1 MGSHKLTGLVGL
13 ASLLLVPAAPLLA
26 QEGRVLILQTNAAG
40 DNVHVIDAATNR
52 VVEVV
57 EGIEIP
63 HGVTPHP
70 DGSEFYVSNEHDRTL
85 DVVSTESFAVVE
97 KIPLSAG
104 PHNIDITPDGSK
116 VYVAIMNGGAAVDVI
131 DTKSRRNVKTIPVAG
146 GVHNVFV
153 APDGKHVV
161 AGMIGARTL
170 TVIDTATDEPLWSYE
185 FEPVLGLN
193 SLEDGGVRP
202 MAFEQ
207 NPDGSTKSIFVQTS
221 GYHGI
226 RVIDFE
232 KRELVKSIRIP
243 DIPLSQVDNDA
254 LQGSPGHGLEVTTD
268 GRTLWFA
275 SKPHNR
281 VYAFSLPDLTLVG
294 AVDVGSHPDW
304 LTSTPDSRYVYAAN
318 AGSNSVSVVDRETMK
333 EIARVPVGQTPK
345 RNNTLVVRR

>member
-1 MGSHKLTGLVGL
+1 MRSHRFDRLVGL
-13 ASLLLVPAAPLLA
+13 LLGFLLTGSPLWG

-70 DGSEFYVSNEHDRTL
+70 NGSEFYVSNEHDRTL
-85 DVVSTESFAVVE
+85 DVVSTRTFEVVA

-116 VYVAIMNGGAAVDVI
+116 VYVGIMNGGAAVDVI
-131 DTKSRRNVKTIPVAG
+131 DTKARRNVKTIPMEG
-146 GVHNVFV
+146 GVHNVYV
-153 APDGKHVV
+153 SPDGKHAV
-161 AGMIGARTL
+161 AGMIGARML
-170 TVIDTATDEPLWSYE
+170 TVIDTGSDEPLWSYE

-202 MAFEQ
+202 MAFEP

-221 GYHGI
+221 GFHGL

-232 KRELVKSIRIP
+232 TRKLVRSVRIP
-243 DIPLSQVDNDA
+243 DIPLNEIDNDA
-254 LQGSPGHGLEVTTD
+254 LQGSPGHGLEITAD
-268 GRTLWFA
+268 RRTLWFA

-281 VYAFSLPDLTLVG
+281 VYAFSLPDLSLVG
-294 AVDVGSHPDW
+294 SVEVGSHPDW

-318 AGSNSVSVVDRETMK
+318 AGSNSVSVVDRETMT
-333 EIARVPVGQTPK
+333 EVARVPVGQTPK
-345 RNNTLVVRR
+345 RNNTLVVGR